1 MAARTPLYDRHVAAG
16 ARMTEF
22 AGFDMPLQY
31 TSIREEH
38 LAVRR
43 RAGLFDLSHMGE
55 VRITG
60 GRALDAVQRLL
71 SNDVARAGVGAAIYS
86 VMCNDSG
93 GIVDDVVAYH
103 DPDGYMIVV
112 NASRRETDLAWMRE
126 HLDGASLED
135 LSDQLALL
143 AVQGPRATAIVQAI
157 SPTPVADIAPFH
169 FVDSG
174 DVAGVHAA
182 ISRTGYTGEDG
193 FELYV
198 DAANAPSLW
207 DAVLEAGSAEGL
219 QPCGLGARDTLRLEA
234 GLRLYGQDM
243 DESTDP
249 YSCGLGWTVKR
260 DKGDFIGRG
269 ALMRIDP
276 KRPPHRF
283 IGLRLPGRVI
293 ARHGHP
299 VLADGRVV
307 GEVTSGTFSF
317 TLGCG
322 IATASTA
329 PDVSDDAPMF
339 IDVRGAAVAAE
350 RTPLPFYRRPKG
362 NA

>member
-1 MAARTPLYDRHVAAG
+1 MAARTPLHDRHVAAG

-22 AGFDMPLQY
+22 GGYTMPLQY

-60 GRALDAVQRLL
+60 GSALQTVQRLIT
-71 SNDVARAGVGAAIYS
+71 NDASRLGVGAALYS
-86 VMCNDSG
+86 VMCDESG
-93 GIVDDVVAYH
+93 GIVDDVVVYR
-103 DPDGYMIVV
+103 DPGGYLIVI
-112 NASRRETDLAWMRE
+112 NAACRAKDVDWMRH
-126 HLDGASLED
+126 HLNGDSLDD
-135 LSDQLALL
+135 LSDKLALL
-143 AVQGPRATAIVQAI
+143 AVQGPEAIGIVQALT
-157 SPTPVADIAPFH
+157 STPVDQIAHFH
-169 FVDSG
+169 TVDG
-174 DVAGVHAA
+174 QVAGLHAS

-198 DAANAPSLW
+198 DGENAPPLW
-207 DAVLEAGSAEGL
+207 DAILQAGAAHGL
-219 QPCGLGARDTLRLEA
+219 VPCGLGARDTLRLEA

-243 DESTDP
+243 DETTDP
-249 YSCGLGWTVKR
+249 YSCGLGWTVKL
-260 DKGDFIGRG
+260 DKGEFIGRD
-269 ALMRIDP
+269 AISRIDP
-276 KRPPHRF
+276 KKPPRSF

-299 VLADGRVV
+299 VLADARLA

-322 IATASTA
+322 IATASIA
-329 PDVSDDAPMF
+329 SDVSRDAQIF